1 MKTLFL
7 LLPVVYLAGNGYLYY
22 RLLQTMSCLPVWS
35 KILLS
40 VVYWIVAFSL
50 FISMGLRDTDLPHGL
65 LRVLFAVGSVWL
77 VFLLYA
83 VMLLIVADIVKHFFP
98 AMGNPLWYVLP
109 LTTAILLYGYVNYK
123 HPKIEQIKISTS
135 YDLGGKTLRA
145 VVVSDVH
152 LGYGT
157 GVASL
162 KKYVQMINAQKPDVV
177 LIVGD
182 LIDNS
187 ITPLLNQPFDQIL
200 SEIQTPQGI
209 YMVPGNHEYISDID
223 RVKDYLDRTPITLL
237 QDSIVTLHEGIQIVG
252 RDDLHN
258 KHRLPLEQ
266 LLARTDRERP
276 TIVLDHQP
284 YHLYKADSLGVDVML
299 CGHTHRGQI
308 FPLNLLV
315 DQLYEQSHGYR
326 KWSHSHI
333 WVSSGLSLWG
343 PTFRIGTNSELAV
356 IEISGV

>member
-1 MKTLFL
+1 
-7 LLPVVYLAGNGYLYY
+7 
-22 RLLQTMSCLPVWS
+22 
-35 KILLS
+35 
-40 VVYWIVAFSL
+40 
-50 FISMGLRDTDLPHGL
+50 
-65 LRVLFAVGSVWL
+65 
-77 VFLLYA
+77 
-83 VMLLIVADIVKHFFP
+83 
-98 AMGNPLWYVLP
+98 
-109 LTTAILLYGYVNYK
+109 
-123 HPKIEQIKISTS
+123 
-135 YDLGGKTLRA
+135 
-145 VVVSDVH
+145 
-152 LGYGT
+152 
-157 GVASL
+157 
-162 KKYVQMINAQKPDVV
+162 V

-200 SEIQTPQGI
+200 SEIQAPQGI

-223 RVKDYLDRTPITLL
+223 RVKDYLDRTSITLL
-237 QDSIVTLHEGIQIVG
+237 QDSVVTLREGIQIVG

-258 KHRLPLEQ
+258 KRRLPLEQ

-356 IEISGV
+356 IEISGI